1 MHTYSNASQ
10 HARGS
15 YSAVNLKS
23 KGPAQSAP
31 VRSVVIVGGG
41 TAGWM
46 TAASLAHRLQQLGV
60 SITVVESSSIGTI
73 GVGEAT
79 VPAIRRY
86 FQSLG
91 LNAFEV
97 MKATHGT
104 IKLAIE
110 FDGWRHE
117 GHSFMHPFG
126 RYGLEAG
133 PVAFHDIWNRLRQ
146 HGQEDSNIA
155 GTLDEYSM
163 GAQLARAGRVAM
175 PPENPRVDFE
185 HFDWAVHFDA
195 SRFATFLRAF
205 AEARGVRRI
214 DARVAEVL
222 RDGER
227 EHIRGVRLES
237 GDVLEASLFVDC
249 SGFHRL
255 LIERTLNTGFV
266 DWRHWLMC
274 DRAVA
279 LPCVAAE
286 ESFTPYTRSRAL
298 DAGWTWRIPLQ
309 NRVGNGYVYCSD
321 FISDEQ
327 ALATLRGQL
336 EGQVLGEPN
345 FVKFRA
351 GHVRRFW
358 IGNCVAIGLASGFL
372 EPLESTS
379 ISLIQMGID
388 KLLHFWPDEDMTP
401 ELVAR
406 LSSEYNRLS
415 VTEFERIRDFIIL
428 HYSANGR
435 QGDHG
440 RGELWRYC
448 REMPLPETLTRKI
461 AMYRARGL
469 IQQFDSESFFDPSWL
484 CMYGNLGI
492 EAASWDPLTNLL
504 PLPELENV
512 TRRVRDDIARVARGA
527 AQHREFLGLA
537 GALAGS

>member
-1 MHTYSNASQ
+1 MTANAR
-10 HARGS
+10 AMR
-15 YSAVNLKS
+15 AVPTMECSLKS
-23 KGPAQSAP
+23 TRPDAQSAP

-46 TAASLAHRLQQLGV
+46 TAASLAHRLQRLGL
-60 SITVVESSSIGTI
+60 SITLIESSTIGTI

-86 FQSLG
+86 FESLG

-97 MKATHGT
+97 MKATNGT

-133 PVAFHDIWNRLRQ
+133 PVAFHHLWNRLRQ
-146 HGQEDSNIA
+146 HCQQNSKNA
-155 GTLDEYSM
+155 GVLDEYSM
-163 GAQLARAGRVAM
+163 GAQLARVGRM
-175 PPENPRVDFE
+175 TLPPENARVDFE

-195 SRFATFLRAF
+195 SRFANFLRTF

-222 RDGER
+222 RDGET
-227 EHIRGVRLES
+227 EHIRGVRLDT
-237 GDVLEASLFVDC
+237 GDILEAALFIDC

-255 LIERTLNTGFV
+255 LIERTLHSGFV

-279 LPCVAAE
+279 LPCAAADAE
-286 ESFTPYTRSRAL
+286 QIAPYTRSRAL

-309 NRVGNGYVYCSD
+309 NRVGNGYVYSSD
-321 FISDEQ
+321 HISDEQ
-327 ALATLRGQL
+327 ALTALRGQL
-336 EGQVLGEPN
+336 EGAALAEPN
-345 FVKFRA
+345 FVRFRA

-358 IGNCVAIGLASGFL
+358 IGNCVAIGLSSGFL

-388 KLLHFWPDEDMTP
+388 KLLHFWPDEPMDP
-401 ELVAR
+401 ALAA
-406 LSSEYNRLS
+406 EYNRLS

-435 QGDHG
+435 QSGPEHG
-440 RGELWRYC
+440 QLWRYC
-448 REMPLPETLTRKI
+448 REMSLPETLTRKL
-461 AMYRARGL
+461 ALYRARGL
-469 IQQFDSESFFDPSWL
+469 IQQYDSESFFDPSWL
-484 CMYGNLGI
+484 CMYGNFGI
-492 EAASWDPLTNLL
+492 DAGSWDPLANLL
-504 PLPELENV
+504 PLKDLDEV
-512 TRRVRDDIARVARGA
+512 TRRAREDIARTARECTP
-527 AQHREFLGLA
+527 HREFLRLA
-537 GALAGS
+537 GALA

>member
-1 MHTYSNASQ
+1 MNHSD
-10 HARGS
+10 
-15 YSAVNLKS
+15 
-23 KGPAQSAP
+23 AQSMP

-46 TAASLAHRLQQLGV
+46 TAASLVHRLGRLGM
-60 SITVVESSSIGTI
+60 SITLVESSAVGTI

-86 FQSLG
+86 FESLG
-91 LNAFEV
+91 LDPYEV

-126 RYGLEAG
+126 RFGLEAG
-133 PVAFHDIWNRLRQ
+133 PVAFHHLWNRQRR
-146 HGQEDSNIA
+146 HGDA
-155 GTLDEYSM
+155 GSLDDYAM
-163 GAQLARAGRVAM
+163 GAQLARAGRMAL
-175 PPENPRVDFE
+175 PPASPRVDFE

-195 SRFATFLRAF
+195 SRFAAMLRSF
-205 AEARGVRRI
+205 AETRGVRRI

-227 EHIRGVRLES
+227 EHIRGIRLDS
-237 GDVLEASLFVDC
+237 GEILEGSLYIDC

-255 LIERTLNTGFV
+255 LIECSLQSGFV
-266 DWRHWLMC
+266 DWRHWLPC

-279 LPCVAAE
+279 LPCAAADAE
-286 ESFTPYTRSRAL
+286 NISPYTRARAM

-309 NRVGNGYVYCSD
+309 NRVGNGYVYSSD
-321 FISDEQ
+321 LISDEQ
-327 ALATLRGQL
+327 ALEVLRKEL
-336 EGQVLGEPN
+336 EGKALGEPN
-345 FVKFRA
+345 VVKFRA

-358 IGNCVAIGLASGFL
+358 IGNCVAIGLSGGFL

-388 KLLHFWPDEDMTP
+388 KLLHFWPDQPLTA
-401 ELVAR
+401 ELTDSLADA
-406 LSSEYNRLS
+406 YNRMS
-415 VTEFERIRDFIIL
+415 VTEFERIRDFIVL

-435 QGDHG
+435 HDDDG

-469 IQQFDSESFFDPSWL
+469 IELFDAESFFDPSWL
-484 CMYGNLGI
+484 CMYGNFGI
-492 EAASWDPLTNLL
+492 DAGSWDPLTNLL
-504 PLPELENV
+504 PLPELEDV
-512 TRRVRDDIARVARGA
+512 MRRVRDDIARVARDA
-527 AQHREFLGLA
+527 TPHREFLRLA
-537 GALAGS
+537 GALTM

>member
-1 MHTYSNASQ
+1 MP
-10 HARGS
+10 RG
-15 YSAVNLKS
+15 VD
-23 KGPAQSAP
+23 AQSKP

-46 TAASLAHRLQQLGV
+46 CAASLAHRFQRLGV
-60 SITVVESSSIGTI
+60 SITLVESSTLGTI

-91 LNAFEV
+91 LDAYAV
-97 MKATHGT
+97 MKATQGT

-110 FDGWRHE
+110 FEGWRHE

-126 RYGLEAG
+126 RFGLEAG
-133 PVAFHDIWNRLRQ
+133 PVAFHHLWNRLRE
-146 HGQEDSNIA
+146 HGDP
-155 GTLDEYSM
+155 GTLDEYAM
-163 GAQLARAGRVAM
+163 GAQLARAGRVAL
-175 PPENPRVDFE
+175 PPDNPRVDFE

-195 SRFATFLRAF
+195 TRFAAFLRSF

-214 DARVAEVL
+214 DARVKEVL
-222 RDGER
+222 RDGES
-227 EHIRGVRLES
+227 ECLRGVRLDS
-237 GDVLEASLFVDC
+237 GETLEAALYIDC

-255 LIERTLNTGFV
+255 LIEKTLQAGFV

-279 LPCVAAE
+279 LPCATADP
-286 ESFTPYTRSRAL
+286 SRIAPYTRARAM

-309 NRVGNGYVYCSD
+309 NRVGNGYVYSSD
-321 FISDEQ
+321 HIGDEQ
-327 ALATLRGQL
+327 ALEALRGQL
-336 EGQVLGEPN
+336 EGAALGEPN
-345 FVKFRA
+345 FVRFRA

-358 IGNCVAIGLASGFL
+358 VGNCVAIGLSSGFL

-388 KLLHFWPDEDMTP
+388 KLLHFWPDDAMAP
-401 ELVAR
+401 AHLAA
-406 LSSEYNRLS
+406 LAGDYNRLS
-415 VTEFERIRDFIIL
+415 ITEFERIRDFIVL

-435 QGDHG
+435 DARNDGG
-440 RGELWRYC
+440 GLWRYC
-448 REMPLPETLTRKI
+448 REMALPDTLARKLGL
-461 AMYRARGL
+461 YRARGL

-484 CMYGNLGI
+484 CMYGNFGI
-492 EAASWDPLTNLL
+492 VAGSWDPLANLL
-504 PLPELENV
+504 PLAELEEV
-512 TRRVRDDIARVARGA
+512 TRRVREDIARTARGA
-527 AQHREFLGLA
+527 TPHQEFLKIA

>member
-1 MHTYSNASQ
+1 MHTYSNAT
-10 HARGS
+10 HPARGS
-15 YSAVNLKS
+15 YWDVNLNS
-23 KGPAQSAP
+23 KRPEQSAP

-46 TAASLAHRLQQLGV
+46 TAASLAHRLQRLKV
-60 SITVVESSSIGTI
+60 AITVVESSSIGTI

-86 FQSLG
+86 FHSLG

-104 IKLAIE
+104 IKLGIE
-110 FDGWRHE
+110 FEGWRHE

-133 PVAFHDIWNRLRQ
+133 PVAFHHLWNRLRH
-146 HGQEDSNIA
+146 HGQGDQEIA

-163 GAQLARAGRVAM
+163 GTQLARAGRVTL
-175 PPENPRVDFE
+175 PSENPRVDFE
-185 HFDWAVHFDA
+185 NFDWAVHFDA
-195 SRFATFLRAF
+195 SRFATYLRSF

-222 RDGER
+222 RDGEA
-227 EHIRGVRLES
+227 EHIRGVRLDS
-237 GDVLEASLFVDC
+237 GDILEAALFIDC

-255 LIERTLNTGFV
+255 LIERTLNSGFV

-279 LPCVAAE
+279 LPCAAADQ
-286 ESFTPYTRSRAL
+286 SIAPYTRSRAM

-321 FISDEQ
+321 YITDEQ
-327 ALATLRGQL
+327 AVETLRGQL

-388 KLLHFWPDEDMTP
+388 KLLHFWPDENMP
-401 ELVAR
+401 PAAAAH
-406 LSSEYNRLS
+406 LSGEYNRLS

-435 QGDHG
+435 QSDGG
-440 RGELWRYC
+440 RNQLWRYC
-448 REMPLPETLTRKI
+448 REMPLPDTLAHKI
-461 AMYRARGL
+461 GLYRARGL
-469 IQQFDSESFFDPSWL
+469 IVLRDSESFFDPSWL

-504 PLPELENV
+504 PLADLAEV
-512 TRRVRDDIARVARGA
+512 TRRARDDIARTAGGCTP
-527 AQHREFLGLA
+527 HLEFLKLA
-537 GALAGS
+537 GALA

>member
-1 MHTYSNASQ
+1 
-10 HARGS
+10 
-15 YSAVNLKS
+15 LKTQR
-23 KGPAQSAP
+23 PDAQSAP
-31 VRSVVIVGGG
+31 VRSVVIIGGG

-46 TAASLAHRLQQLGV
+46 TAASLAHRLGRLGI
-60 SITVVESSSIGTI
+60 SITLIESSAIGTI

-86 FQSLG
+86 FGSLG
-91 LNAFEV
+91 LSAFEV
-97 MKATHGT
+97 MKATNGT
-104 IKLAIE
+104 IKLGIE

-133 PVAFHDIWNRLRQ
+133 PVAFHHLWNRLRQ
-146 HGQEDSNIA
+146 HTDP

-163 GAQLARAGRVAM
+163 GVQLARAGRMTLPA
-175 PPENPRVDFE
+175 ENPRVDFE

-195 SRFATFLRAF
+195 SRFATFLRTF
-205 AEARGVRRI
+205 AESRGVRRI

-222 RDGER
+222 RDGEA
-227 EHIRGVRLES
+227 EQIRGVRLDS
-237 GDVLEASLFVDC
+237 GDVLEAALFIDC

-255 LIERTLNTGFV
+255 LIEKALHSGFV

-279 LPCVAAE
+279 LPCAAA
-286 ESFTPYTRSRAL
+286 TLDPAPYTRSRAL

-309 NRVGNGYVYCSD
+309 NRVGNGYVYSSD
-321 FISDEQ
+321 HISDEQ
-327 ALATLRGQL
+327 ALMDLRNQL
-336 EGQVLGEPN
+336 EGAALAEPN
-345 FVKFRA
+345 VVKFRA

-358 IGNCVAIGLASGFL
+358 IGNCVAIGLSSGFL

-388 KLLHFWPDEDMTP
+388 KLLHFWPDESMAP
-401 ELVAR
+401 EVVAH
-406 LSSEYNRLS
+406 LSGEYNRLS

-435 QGDHG
+435 QTGPENG
-440 RGELWRYC
+440 NGKGELWRYC

-461 AMYRARGL
+461 AAYRARGL

-492 EAASWDPLTNLL
+492 EAGSWDPLTNLL
-504 PLPELENV
+504 PLKELEDV
-512 TRRVRDDIARVARGA
+512 TRRVRADIARIARDA
-527 AQHREFLGLA
+527 TPHREFLKLA
-537 GALAGS
+537 GALTL